1 MSAIDVEY
9 LRFEFPSN
17 WSVVKW
23 DDEAAYRNGIQK
35 LTGTKAV
42 DLIARCERV
51 SYFIEVKDFRGTH
64 DLANRLRGGLLDE
77 VACKVRD
84 TLAGVI
90 GAHCSRVHQDCWREH
105 VDAWRARDEIRVIFW
120 LEDDAPLPTGP
131 RTQEDR
137 RKAEY
142 ATRTDELKGKLRW
155 LTTKVSIASQDLG
168 SALPGVKVSNLPG
181 ATRVGARS
189 ARKKG

>member
-1 MSAIDVEY
+1 MNRLWSETTRLTIC
-9 LRFEFPSN
+9 RPTTCPSRRT
-17 WSVVKW
+17 V
-23 DDEAAYRNGIQK
+23 
-35 LTGTKAV
+35 
-42 DLIARCERV
+42 ARACPSGWTSV

-64 DLANRLRGGLLDE
+64 DPANRLRGGLLDE

-168 SALPGVKVSNLPG
+168 FALPGVKVSNPPG

-189 ARKKG
+189 ARKKA